1 MKKAFKIIDTVL
13 FSCVLAVAL
22 CLCVMIFFFHI
33 KPVVVVSGSMEPEI
47 PVGSLVFIDQRDQ
60 SVDPGDVIAYR
71 IGDTMDTMIVH
82 RVVDQNNDGTYITK
96 GDSNDTADPAS
107 VTKQQIVGKEIFCVP
122 KAGQVRFICSKAGFL
137 IIGAVAIGYFIFG
150 MIWKKRVT

>member
-1 MKKAFKIIDTVL
+1 MKKVFKIIDTVL
-13 FSCVLAVAL
+13 FSCILAVAL

-47 PVGSLVFIDQRDQ
+47 PVGSLVFIDQHDQ
-60 SVDPGDVIAYR
+60 SVDPGDVLAYR
-71 IGDTMDTMIVH
+71 IGDTMDTIIVH

-122 KAGQVRFICSKAGFL
+122 KAGKVRFICSKAGLL
-137 IIGAVAIGYFIFG
+137 IIGYFIFG

>member
-1 MKKAFKIIDTVL
+1 MKKVFKIIDTVL
-13 FSCVLAVAL
+13 FSCVLVVAL

-33 KPVVVVSGSMEPEI
+33 KSVVVISGSMEPE
-47 PVGSLVFIDQRDQ
+47 IDQRDQ

-71 IGDTMDTMIVH
+71 IGDTMIVH

-122 KAGQVRFICSKAGFL
+122 KAGKVRFICSKAGLL

>member
-71 IGDTMDTMIVH
+71 IGDTTDTMIVH

-107 VTKQQIVGKEIFCVP
+107 VTKQQIVGKEIFCVS
-122 KAGQVRFICSKAGFL
+122 KAGKFRFICSKAGLL

>member
-1 MKKAFKIIDTVL
+1 MKKVFKIIDTVL
-13 FSCVLAVAL
+13 FSCVLAVTL

-33 KPVVVVSGSMEPEI
+33 KPVVVVSGSMEAEI

-71 IGDTMDTMIVH
+71 IGDTMDTTIVH
-82 RVVDQNNDGTYITK
+82 RIVDQNDDGTYITK

-122 KAGQVRFICSKAGFL
+122 KAGNFRFICSKAGIL
-137 IIGAVAIGYFIFG
+137 IIGVVAIGYFILG

>member
-1 MKKAFKIIDTVL
+1 MKKVFKIIDTVL

-22 CLCVMIFFFHI
+22 CLCVMSVMIFFFHI
-33 KPVVVVSGSMEPEI
+33 KSVVVISGSMEPEI

-71 IGDTMDTMIVH
+71 IGDTMIVH

-122 KAGQVRFICSKAGFL
+122 KAGKFRFICSKAGFL
-137 IIGAVAIGYFIFG
+137 IIGYFIFG

>member
-71 IGDTMDTMIVH
+71 IGDTMIVH

-96 GDSNDTADPAS
+96 GDS
-107 VTKQQIVGKEIFCVP
+107 TKQQIVGKEIFCVP
-122 KAGQVRFICSKAGFL
+122 KAGKVRFICSKAGFL

>member
-60 SVDPGDVIAYR
+60 SVDPGDVIAYG
-71 IGDTMDTMIVH
+71 IGDTMDTIIVH

-122 KAGQVRFICSKAGFL
+122 KAGKVRFICSKAGLL

>member
-1 MKKAFKIIDTVL
+1 MRKAFKIIGTFL
-13 FSCVLAVAL
+13 FSCILAVAL
-22 CLCVMIFFFHI
+22 GLCVIIFFFHI

-60 SVDPGDVIAYR
+60 SVDPGDVIAYQ
-71 IGDTMDTMIVH
+71 IGDTTIVH
-82 RVVDQNNDGTYITK
+82 RVVDQNDDGTYITK

-107 VTKQQIVGKEIFCVP
+107 VTKQQIVGKEIFCVH
-122 KAGQVRFICSKAGFL
+122 KAGKFRFICSKAGLL

>member
-60 SVDPGDVIAYR
+60 SVDPGDVLAYR
-71 IGDTMDTMIVH
+71 IGDTMDTIIVH
-82 RVVDQNNDGTYITK
+82 RFVDQNNDGTYITK

-122 KAGQVRFICSKAGFL
+122 KAGKVRFICSKAGLL

>member
-60 SVDPGDVIAYR
+60 SVNPGDVIAYR
-71 IGDTMDTMIVH
+71 IGDTMDTIIVH
-82 RVVDQNNDGTYITK
+82 RVVDQNNDGMYITK

-122 KAGQVRFICSKAGFL
+122 KAGKFRFICSKAGLL
-137 IIGAVAIGYFIFG
+137 IIGYFIFG

>member
-71 IGDTMDTMIVH
+71 IGDTMDTIIVH
-82 RVVDQNNDGTYITK
+82 RVVDQNNDGMYITK

-122 KAGQVRFICSKAGFL
+122 KAGKFRFICSKAGLL
-137 IIGAVAIGYFIFG
+137 IIGYFIFG

>member
-22 CLCVMIFFFHI
+22 CLCVMIFFLHI

-71 IGDTMDTMIVH
+71 IGDTMDTIIVH
-82 RVVDQNNDGTYITK
+82 RVVDQNNDGMYITK

-122 KAGQVRFICSKAGFL
+122 KAGKFRFICSKAGLL

>member
-71 IGDTMDTMIVH
+71 IGDTMDTIIVH
-82 RVVDQNNDGTYITK
+82 RVVDQNNDGMYITK
-96 GDSNDTADPAS
+96 GDSNDTADPAF

-122 KAGQVRFICSKAGFL
+122 KAGKFRFICSKAGLL
-137 IIGAVAIGYFIFG
+137 IIGYFIFG

>member
-1 MKKAFKIIDTVL
+1 MKKVFKIIDTVL

-33 KPVVVVSGSMEPEI
+33 KSVVVISGSMEPEI

-71 IGDTMDTMIVH
+71 IGDTMDTIIVH

-96 GDSNDTADPAS
+96 GDSNDTDDPAS

-122 KAGQVRFICSKAGFL
+122 KAGKVRFICSKAGLL

>member
-71 IGDTMDTMIVH
+71 IGDTMDTIIVH

-107 VTKQQIVGKEIFCVP
+107 VTKQQIVGKEIFCVS
-122 KAGQVRFICSKAGFL
+122 KAGKFRFICSKAGLL

>member
-71 IGDTMDTMIVH
+71 IGDTMDTIIVH
-82 RVVDQNNDGTYITK
+82 RVVDQNNDGMYITK

-122 KAGQVRFICSKAGFL
+122 KAGKVRFICSKAGLL

>member
-71 IGDTMDTMIVH
+71 IGDTMDTIIVH
-82 RVVDQNNDGTYITK
+82 RVVDQNNDGMYITK

-122 KAGQVRFICSKAGFL
+122 KAGKFRFICSKAGLL

>member
-71 IGDTMDTMIVH
+71 IGDTMDTIIVH

-122 KAGQVRFICSKAGFL
+122 KAGKVRFICSKAGLL
-137 IIGAVAIGYFIFG
+137 IIGAVAIGYFIFV

>member
-1 MKKAFKIIDTVL
+1 M
-13 FSCVLAVAL
+13 
-22 CLCVMIFFFHI
+22 
-33 KPVVVVSGSMEPEI
+33 PVQHADERSLRSFPEI

-60 SVDPGDVIAYR
+60 SVDLGDVIAYR
-71 IGDTMDTMIVH
+71 IGDTMIVH

-107 VTKQQIVGKEIFCVP
+107 ITKQQIVGKEIFCVH
-122 KAGQVRFICSKAGFL
+122 KAGKFRFICSKAGLL

>member
-82 RVVDQNNDGTYITK
+82 RVVDQNNDGMYITK

-122 KAGQVRFICSKAGFL
+122 KAGKVRFICSKAGLL

>member
-1 MKKAFKIIDTVL
+1 MKKVFKIIDTVL

-71 IGDTMDTMIVH
+71 IGDTTDTTIVH
-82 RVVDQNNDGTYITK
+82 RIVDQNDDGTYITK

-122 KAGQVRFICSKAGFL
+122 KL
-137 IIGAVAIGYFIFG
+137 G

>member
-1 MKKAFKIIDTVL
+1 MKKVFKIIDTVL

-33 KPVVVVSGSMEPEI
+33 KSVVVVSGSMEPEI

-71 IGDTMDTMIVH
+71 IGDTMDTIIVH

-96 GDSNDTADPAS
+96 GDCNDTADPAS

-122 KAGQVRFICSKAGFL
+122 KAGKFRFICSKAGLL

>member
-71 IGDTMDTMIVH
+71 IGDTMDTIIVH
-82 RVVDQNNDGTYITK
+82 RVVDQNNDGMYITK

-122 KAGQVRFICSKAGFL
+122 KAGKVRFICSKAGLL
-137 IIGAVAIGYFIFG
+137 IIGYFIFG

>member
-71 IGDTMDTMIVH
+71 IGDTMDTIIVH

-122 KAGQVRFICSKAGFL
+122 KAGKVRFICSKAGLL

>member
-60 SVDPGDVIAYR
+60 SVDPGDVLAYR
-71 IGDTMDTMIVH
+71 IGDTMDTIIVH

-122 KAGQVRFICSKAGFL
+122 KAGKFRFICSKAGLL
-137 IIGAVAIGYFIFG
+137 IIGYFIFG

>member
-1 MKKAFKIIDTVL
+1 MKKVFKIIDTVL

-71 IGDTMDTMIVH
+71 IGDTMIVH

-122 KAGQVRFICSKAGFL
+122 KAGKFRFICSKAGFL

>member
-1 MKKAFKIIDTVL
+1 MKKAFKIIDTFL
-13 FSCVLAVAL
+13 FSCILAVAL
-22 CLCVMIFFFHI
+22 GLCVMIFFFHI

-60 SVDPGDVIAYR
+60 SVDPGDVIAYQ
-71 IGDTMDTMIVH
+71 IGDTTIVH
-82 RVVDQNNDGTYITK
+82 RVVDQNDDGTYITK

-107 VTKQQIVGKEIFCVP
+107 VTKQQIVGKEIFCVH
-122 KAGQVRFICSKAGFL
+122 KAGKFRFICSKAGLL

>member
-1 MKKAFKIIDTVL
+1 MKKVFKIIDTVL

-60 SVDPGDVIAYR
+60 SVDPGDVIAYL
-71 IGDTMDTMIVH
+71 IGDTTDTTIVH
-82 RVVDQNNDGTYITK
+82 RIVDQNDDGTYITK

-122 KAGQVRFICSKAGFL
+122 KAG
-137 IIGAVAIGYFIFG
+137 FG

>member
-33 KPVVVVSGSMEPEI
+33 KPGVVVSGSMEPEI

-71 IGDTMDTMIVH
+71 IGDTMDTIIVH

-122 KAGQVRFICSKAGFL
+122 KAGKVRFICSKAGLL

>member
-1 MKKAFKIIDTVL
+1 M
-13 FSCVLAVAL
+13 
-22 CLCVMIFFFHI
+22 
-33 KPVVVVSGSMEPEI
+33 
-47 PVGSLVFIDQRDQ
+47 
-60 SVDPGDVIAYR
+60 DPGDVIAYR
-71 IGDTMDTMIVH
+71 IGDTMIVH

-122 KAGQVRFICSKAGFL
+122 KAGKVRFICSKAGLL

>member
-1 MKKAFKIIDTVL
+1 MLSHTW
-13 FSCVLAVAL
+13 
-22 CLCVMIFFFHI
+22 
-33 KPVVVVSGSMEPEI
+33 
-47 PVGSLVFIDQRDQ
+47 
-60 SVDPGDVIAYR
+60 
-71 IGDTMDTMIVH
+71 IGDTMDTIIVH
-82 RVVDQNNDGTYITK
+82 RVVDQNNDGMYITK

-122 KAGQVRFICSKAGFL
+122 KAGKVRFICSKAGLL

>member
-1 MKKAFKIIDTVL
+1 MKKVFKIIDTVL
-13 FSCVLAVAL
+13 FSCILAVAL

-60 SVDPGDVIAYR
+60 SVDPGDVLAYR
-71 IGDTMDTMIVH
+71 IGDTMDTIIVH

-122 KAGQVRFICSKAGFL
+122 KAGKFRFICSKAGLL
-137 IIGAVAIGYFIFG
+137 IIGYFIFG

>member
-71 IGDTMDTMIVH
+71 IGDTMDTIIVH
-82 RVVDQNNDGTYITK
+82 RVVDQNNDGMYITK
-96 GDSNDTADPAS
+96 GDSNDTADPAF

-122 KAGQVRFICSKAGFL
+122 KAGKFRFICSKAGLL
-137 IIGAVAIGYFIFG
+137 IIGYFIFG
-150 MIWKKRVT
+150 MIWKKRFT

>member
-71 IGDTMDTMIVH
+71 IGDTTDTTIVH
-82 RVVDQNNDGTYITK
+82 RIVDQNDDGTYITK

-107 VTKQQIVGKEIFCVP
+107 VTKQQIVGKEVFCVP
-122 KAGQVRFICSKAGFL
+122 KAGNFRVICSKAGIL
-137 IIGAVAIGYFIFG
+137 IIGAVAIGYFILG

>member
-1 MKKAFKIIDTVL
+1 MKKVFKIIDTVL

-71 IGDTMDTMIVH
+71 VGDTMIVH

-122 KAGQVRFICSKAGFL
+122 KAGLL

>member
-122 KAGQVRFICSKAGFL
+122 KAGKVRFICSKAGLL